1 MINLASEI
9 PLLLFRYQS
18 IYVPGLGSFTRHKQ
32 SSLIKKNDSNII
44 LTSPKESVVF
54 KDNLIENSTLI
65 NHFVFTFNTPFE
77 EVEQQIKNQVNQW
90 KEKLDRGEEI
100 LLENFG
106 KLKKSEYNFYQFL
119 SCDDYCFQD
128 EKEIILKKKSTVKS
142 KFLLFFL
149 FILIFIMLV
158 LFALVGYLIY
168 TFGFE
173 LGPLLE
179 EYLAL

>member
-18 IYVPGLGSFTRHKQ
+18 IYVPELGSFIRINQ
-32 SSLIKKNDSNII
+32 SSSIKKIDSNTI

-54 KDNLIENSTLI
+54 KDNLIENPTLI
-65 NHFVFTFNTPFE
+65 NHFVFNLNVSFE
-77 EVEQQIKNQVNQW
+77 EVEQQIKKQVTSW
-90 KEKLDRGEEI
+90 KEKMDKGEEI
-100 LLENFG
+100 LFQNFG
-106 KLKKSEYNFYQFL
+106 KLKKSDYNFYQFHADE
-119 SCDDYCFQD
+119 SYCFEIENQ
-128 EKEIILKKKSTVKS
+128 IILKKKSTLKS

-158 LFALVGYLIY
+158 IFAVMGYLIY

-179 EYLAL
+179 EYLTM